1 MKPPRLEIHLPVF
14 NEEAHLP
21 NLLSCLRRQTFEDF
35 RVVIHDNG
43 STDATP
49 DICNEA
55 AQVDARFSLN
65 RFPANLG
72 PMAQGYRFRY
82 GCKAEYVAC
91 RSGNDLIADDYYEKT
106 LALLEGDESIVLA
119 YSYGTLIDENG
130 ALCATPRD
138 EDRIDTRG
146 MEGPVERASA
156 VIRRYGY
163 SFPLW
168 GVYRRSALDRARSPQ
183 YSYGYD
189 HVQVC
194 EMALFGHVVSTQE
207 RLDYRRITRNEINF
221 FPEGVASW
229 ARQYSEEY
237 ARGVSPDSPYS
248 SIALHLPFT
257 NMIWGH
263 IETFSV
269 APVDDSIKPALAAC
283 AVEIISERF
292 GVYLRHEIEFFLST
306 IQRELP
312 LLHDWLP
319 RLSRDQRVIRLKKLR
334 AEMDKLRVIPMAPQD
349 VVTALDHQLVNLCH
363 GSANA

>member
-1 MKPPRLEIHLPVF
+1 MTSPRLEIHLPVF
-14 NEEAHLP
+14 NEAAHLP
-21 NLLSCLRRQTFEDF
+21 DLLNCLYRQTFEDF
-35 RVVIHDNG
+35 SVVIHDNG

-49 DICNEA
+49 DICLA
-55 AQVDARFSLN
+55 ATKADTRFSVN
-65 RFPANLG
+65 RFPANSG

-82 GCKAEYVAC
+82 GGKAEYLAC

-119 YSYGTLIDENG
+119 YSYGTLIDDNG
-130 ALCATPRD
+130 ALFATPRD

-146 MEGPVERASA
+146 MKGPVERASA

-168 GVYRRSALDRARSPQ
+168 GVYRRSALDRTRSPQ
-183 YSYGYD
+183 FSYGYD
-189 HVQVC
+189 HVQAC
-194 EMALFGHVVSTQE
+194 EMALFGHVVSTRE
-207 RLDYRRITRNEINF
+207 RLDFRRVTRNEINF

-229 ARQYSEEY
+229 SRQYSEEY
-237 ARGVSPDSPYS
+237 ARGVAPDSPYS

-269 APVDDSIKPALAAC
+269 APVDDGIKPALAAS

-292 GVYLRHEIEFFLST
+292 GAYLGHEIEFFLST
-306 IQRELP
+306 LQRELP
-312 LLHDWLP
+312 LLRDWLP

-334 AEMDKLRVIPMAPQD
+334 AELDKLRLVPMAPQD
-349 VVTALDHQLVNLCH
+349 VLNALDHQLVGLYH